1 MDRSYISLHVS
12 HVHEPILLDSKD
24 IPSLGGWFLIN
35 FDFTHIILPSDHDA
49 TTSMS
54 NSAITMNKILAIP
67 IEILCN
73 CTEGDHNN
81 VLFLYDTFD
90 FVATNILD
98 VILPDMEQCARQMV
112 LKYGEGHDI
121 LEMNMSL
128 HVDTLETVE
137 EEEEEDDR
145 NFDDNG
151 QQAQQIAGLLEK
163 LENNYHSSHKIGQCS
178 ICLEEFC
185 TELELAYTKCSHVFH
200 QKCIRPWIQKCI
212 NRSSSYSCP
221 LCRGQII

>member
-1 MDRSYISLHVS
+1 MDRSYINLHVS
-12 HVHEPILLDSKD
+12 HVHEPILLNSKD

-35 FDFTHIILPSDHDA
+35 FDFTHIILPSDPDV
-49 TTSMS
+49 TTPMS
-54 NSAITMNKILAIP
+54 NPAITMNKILAIP

-73 CTEGDHNN
+73 CTEGDHNS

-98 VILPDMEQCARQMV
+98 VILPDMEKCARQMV
-112 LKYGEGHDI
+112 LEYGEGSDI

-128 HVDTLETVE
+128 HVDTVETV

-145 NFDDNG
+145 NLDDNG
-151 QQAQQIAGLLEK
+151 QQTQQIVGLLEK
-163 LENNYHSSHKIGQCS
+163 LENNYRSSDLIRQCS

-185 TELELAYTKCSHVFH
+185 TESELVYTKCSHIFH
-200 QKCIRPWIQKCI
+200 QKCIGRWIQKCI

>member
-1 MDRSYISLHVS
+1 MDRSYINLHVS
-12 HVHEPILLDSKD
+12 HEPILLNSKD

-49 TTSMS
+49 TTPMS
-54 NSAITMNKILAIP
+54 NSAITMNKILAVP

-90 FVATNILD
+90 FVPTNILD
-98 VILPDMEQCARQMV
+98 VILPNMEECARQMV
-112 LKYGEGHDI
+112 LEYSEGRDI
-121 LEMNMSL
+121 LEVNMSL
-128 HVDTLETVE
+128 HVDTIETV
-137 EEEEEDDR
+137 EEEEDDR
-145 NFDDNG
+145 NLDDNG
-151 QQAQQIAGLLEK
+151 QQAQQIVGLLEK
-163 LENNYHSSHKIGQCS
+163 LENNHRSSDLIGQCS

-185 TELELAYTKCSHVFH
+185 TKSELVYTKCSHVFH
-200 QKCIRPWIQKCI
+200 QKCIGPWIQKCI